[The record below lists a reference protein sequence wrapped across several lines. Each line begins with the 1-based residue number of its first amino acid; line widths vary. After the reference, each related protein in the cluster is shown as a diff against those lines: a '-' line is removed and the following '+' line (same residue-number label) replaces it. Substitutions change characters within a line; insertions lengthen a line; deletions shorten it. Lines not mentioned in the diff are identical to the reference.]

1 MTTRI
6 ISSSAVIC
14 IVLVCSF
21 QAFAQTS
28 DRRQANS
35 TLQAQE
41 QPTTL
46 AANMNSIDA
55 MTNEIDLLRKSMQ
68 TLNTRLH
75 DISDKLAAP
84 DSKQGDGPND
94 KQKTIA
100 ANLNILTQAE
110 QRAEVLRRQLLEAI
124 EKEISYKSRITQM
137 DEDMRPENIERSLNS
152 IGTTRTV
159 ELRDA
164 RRRTLENERKGIDVL
179 LGQVIQNRQRLEEDV
194 RQADLLVTKLRLR
207 LMPLIDKEIDKL
219 NPD

>member
-55 MTNEIDLLRKSMQ
+55 MTNEIDLLRKSLQ
-68 TLNTRLH
+68 TLNTRLQ

-124 EKEISYKSRITQM
+124 EKEISYKSRITQV
-137 DEDMRPENIERSLNS
+137 ERTCGRKILN
-152 IGTTRTV
+152 
-159 ELRDA
+159 A
-164 RRRTLENERKGIDVL
+164 
-179 LGQVIQNRQRLEEDV
+179 
-194 RQADLLVTKLRLR
+194 A
-207 LMPLIDKEIDKL
+207 
-219 NPD
+219 

>member
-28 DRRQANS
+28 ARRQANS

-55 MTNEIDLLRKSMQ
+55 MTNEIDLLRKSLQ

-124 EKEISYKSRITQM
+124 EKEISYKSRITQT

>member
-1 MTTRI
+1 
-6 ISSSAVIC
+6 
-14 IVLVCSF
+14 
-21 QAFAQTS
+21 
-28 DRRQANS
+28 
-35 TLQAQE
+35 
-41 QPTTL
+41 
-46 AANMNSIDA
+46 MNSIDA
-55 MTNEIDLLRKSMQ
+55 MTNEINLLRKSLQ

-84 DSKQGDGPND
+84 DAKQGDGPND
-94 KQKTIA
+94 KQKIIA

-137 DEDMRPENIERSLNS
+137 DEDLRPENIERSLNS

-179 LGQVIQNRQRLEEDV
+179 LGQISQNRQRLEEDV
-194 RQADLLVTKLRLR
+194 RQADLLATKLRLR
-207 LMPLIDKEIDKL
+207 LMPLIDREIEKL

>member
-1 MTTRI
+1 MTTRL

-14 IVLVCSF
+14 VLLGCSF
-21 QAFAQTS
+21 QALAQTS
-28 DRRQANS
+28 DRRPANP
-35 TLQAQE
+35 TPQAQE

-55 MTNEIDLLRKSMQ
+55 MTNEINLLRKSLQ

-84 DSKQGDGPND
+84 DAKQGDGPND
-94 KQKTIA
+94 KQKIIA

-137 DEDMRPENIERSLNS
+137 DEDLRPENIERSLNS

-179 LGQVIQNRQRLEEDV
+179 LGQISQNRQRLEEDV
-194 RQADLLVTKLRLR
+194 RQADLLATKLRLR
-207 LMPLIDKEIDKL
+207 LMPLIDREIEKL